1 MFACLVQTINETDP
15 SFQERFSA
23 KLEEG
28 YREFKDHTEGDV
40 TQELELFSWTRE
52 YLTGWN
58 MITGQGKPF
67 LGSSR
72 LDSACCCLPR
82 TWPRS

>member
-1 MFACLVQTINETDP
+1 MATEGSDLHRAKRGVAAMFACLVQTINETDP

-23 KLEEG
+23 KLVEG
-28 YREFKDHTEGDV
+28 YREFKDNTEGDV

-67 LGSSR
+67 LGS
-72 LDSACCCLPR
+72 
-82 TWPRS
+82 